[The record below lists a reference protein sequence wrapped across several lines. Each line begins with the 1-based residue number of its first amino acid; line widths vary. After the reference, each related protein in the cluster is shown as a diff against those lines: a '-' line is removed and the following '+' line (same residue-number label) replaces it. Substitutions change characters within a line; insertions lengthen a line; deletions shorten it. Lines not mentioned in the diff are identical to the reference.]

1 MSRNWEKANPMKAP
15 AINLTKGQHTPSK
28 VSNKMGAG
36 SQMGPSI
43 AKGFLVTGT
52 GDTRPTGGKFTKANS
67 AGEKRV

>member
-1 MSRNWEKANPMKAP
+1 MRTWEAGNPMKAKP
-15 AINLTKGQHTPSK
+15 INLTKGQHTPSK

-52 GDTRPTGGKFTKANS
+52 GDTRPTGGKFTRANS

>member
-1 MSRNWEKANPMKAP
+1 MRKAEQFNPMRDKP
-15 AINLTKGQHTPSK
+15 INLTKGQHTPSK